1 MVKLLPA
8 QEAAKIYHTNYVRNS
23 RAVGVMWG
31 TLTIC
36 FSVLVMALF
45 IQPYWIGDSVSTPQA
60 GYFGLFSYCVGN
72 VLSSELICKG
82 GPLDFSSIPSRA
94 FKTAMFFVA
103 LAMFL
108 IIGSII
114 CFSLFFIC
122 NTATVYKICAW
133 MQLAA
138 ATGLMIGCLVYP
150 DGWDSSEVR
159 RMCGEQTGKY
169 TLGHCTI
176 RWAFMLAILS
186 IGDALILSFLAFVLG
201 YRQDKLLPDD
211 YKADGKG
218 TCGLPRGTVV
228 ERRWGGGSQKS
239 VCLLGPLSLDKARH
253 CASPPLRKATSGRL
267 KAGRPFGKG
276 PRAGNSPRWGPPQ
289 EAPKPG

>member
-45 IQPYWIGDSVSTPQA
+45 IQPYWIGDSVHTPQA

-114 CFSLFFIC
+114 CFSLFFVC

-169 TLGHCTI
+169 TLGQCTI

-218 TCGLPRGTVV
+218 NLPPSPREVGLPLSPSPEDWSPAWGWGHQDRLDTGFVPEAKSQWGVV
-228 ERRWGGGSQKS
+228 SWRPMRR
-239 VCLLGPLSLDKARH
+239 
-253 CASPPLRKATSGRL
+253 
-267 KAGRPFGKG
+267 
-276 PRAGNSPRWGPPQ
+276 
-289 EAPKPG
+289 

>member
-1 MVKLLPA
+1 MAKLLPA
-8 QEAAKIYHTNYVRNS
+8 QEAARIYHTNYVRNA

-45 IQPYWIGDSVSTPQA
+45 IQPYWIGDSVNTPQA

-108 IIGSII
+108 IIGSIV
-114 CFSLFFIC
+114 CFSLFFVC

-169 TLGHCTI
+169 TLGHCTV

-218 TCGLPRGTVV
+218 GCRRGL
-228 ERRWGGGSQKS
+228 
-239 VCLLGPLSLDKARH
+239 LLFRAPSPASFAHSGLQQPGDLDLQQHQMPCTLGQGHFLEALDSGVAA
-253 CASPPLRKATSGRL
+253 AS
-267 KAGRPFGKG
+267 
-276 PRAGNSPRWGPPQ
+276 
-289 EAPKPG
+289 EA

>member
-114 CFSLFFIC
+114 CFSLFFVC
-122 NTATVYKICAW
+122 NTATPNTTGA
-133 MQLAA
+133 LFSS

-218 TCGLPRGTVV
+218 TCLPFGTI
-228 ERRWGGGSQKS
+228 GGEVGGML
-239 VCLLGPLSLDKARH
+239 CLSSPGKAI
-253 CASPPLRKATSGRL
+253 C
-267 KAGRPFGKG
+267 GRPKADRPFK
-276 PRAGNSPRWGPPQ
+276 RDS
-289 EAPKPG
+289 

>member
-45 IQPYWIGDSVSTPQA
+45 IQPYWIGDSVNTPQA

-114 CFSLFFIC
+114 CFSLFFVC

-169 TLGHCTI
+169 TLGQCTI

-211 YKADGKG
+211 YKADGKEEE
-218 TCGLPRGTVV
+218 V
-228 ERRWGGGSQKS
+228 Q
-239 VCLLGPLSLDKARH
+239 LSLLADDMTLDTE
-253 CASPPLRKATSGRL
+253 SP
-267 KAGRPFGKG
+267 
-276 PRAGNSPRWGPPQ
+276 Q
-289 EAPKPG
+289 

>member
-8 QEAAKIYHTNYVRNS
+8 QEAAKIYHTNYVRNA

-45 IQPYWIGDSVSTPQA
+45 IQPYWIGDSVNTPQA

-103 LAMFL
+103 LGMFL

-114 CFSLFFIC
+114 CFSLFFVC

-186 IGDALILSFLAFVLG
+186 IGDALILSFLGFVLG

-218 TCGLPRGTVV
+218 N
-228 ERRWGGGSQKS
+228 
-239 VCLLGPLSLDKARH
+239 LLFSIMTSPAWRPGDESGAHLATPLSLPHPRH
-253 CASPPLRKATSGRL
+253 GDSKTSETEAKGQGRVASWRQYGDVCVWGCLR
-267 KAGRPFGKG
+267 
-276 PRAGNSPRWGPPQ
+276 
-289 EAPKPG
+289 

>member
-8 QEAAKIYHTNYVRNS
+8 QEAAKIYHTNYVRNA
-23 RAVGVMWG
+23 RAIGVMWG

-45 IQPYWIGDSVSTPQA
+45 IQPYWIGDSVNTPQA

-114 CFSLFFIC
+114 CFSLFFVC

-138 ATGLMIGCLVYP
+138 
-150 DGWDSSEVR
+150 
-159 RMCGEQTGKY
+159 GEQGSGRVGQGPTP
-169 TLGHCTI
+169 GHRCSCTI
-176 RWAFMLAILS
+176 PS
-186 IGDALILSFLAFVLG
+186 SVEAL
-201 YRQDKLLPDD
+201 RP
-211 YKADGKG
+211 
-218 TCGLPRGTVV
+218 
-228 ERRWGGGSQKS
+228 
-239 VCLLGPLSLDKARH
+239 PLS
-253 CASPPLRKATSGRL
+253 SPSSAHSYSLLYRS
-267 KAGRPFGKG
+267 F
-276 PRAGNSPRWGPPQ
+276 
-289 EAPKPG
+289 